1 MENVK
6 VSVIVP
12 VYNAQKYL
20 ERCVN
25 SLLNQTM
32 KEIEIILV
40 DDESKDESP
49 AMCDCFAQKDA
60 RIKVIHKE
68 NEGAGMARNA
78 GLKTAV
84 GKYIA
89 FADCDDFVEPMMY
102 EKMYMTAEK
111 YASSLVISGVIFV
124 DGSVFKSEGERTVK
138 EYFEDDTQIEGAD
151 AIKELRLGI
160 VGAMPEDSE
169 DSKYG
174 MSVWKNLFR
183 RDIIENNGLRFE
195 SEREM
200 LSEDA
205 LFMVDY
211 IGCIERATGINGA
224 FYNYCRNEGSISK
237 SYKKDRFYKY
247 NVFLKEA
254 EKRYKKDIDKEEY
267 QLYIDRFSVGFCR
280 FLCSQEIMYAEDNKI
295 KFSALKARLKE
306 ICSDSNTK
314 RVLKTYPIW
323 KLPIKQAVFAFAMKF
338 RLYFAMKLIVDLRN
352 KG

>member
-1 MENVK
+1 MEDVK
-6 VSVIVP
+6 VSIIVP

-20 ERCVN
+20 KRCVD
-25 SLLNQTM
+25 SLVNQTM
-32 KEIEIILV
+32 REIEIILV
-40 DDESKDESP
+40 DDASKDESP
-49 AMCDCFAQKDA
+49 KMCDDMAQKDA

-68 NEGAGMARNA
+68 NEGAGRARNA
-78 GLKTAV
+78 GLKIAG

-89 FADCDDFVEPMMY
+89 FADCDDFVEPSMY

-111 YASSLVISGVIFV
+111 YSSSLVISGVIFV
-124 DGSVFKSEGERTVK
+124 DGGVFKSEGERTVK
-138 EYFEDDTQIEGAD
+138 EYFQEDTHFEGAD
-151 AIKELRLGI
+151 SLKELRLGI
-160 VGAMPEDSE
+160 IGAMPSDDE

-183 RDIIENNGLRFE
+183 RDIIDDNGLRFE

-200 LSEDA
+200 LSEDS

-211 IGCIERATGINGA
+211 IACIDKATGINGA

-237 SYKKDRFYKY
+237 SYKKDRFEKY
-247 NVFLKEA
+247 SVFLKEA
-254 EKRYKKDIDKEEY
+254 EKRYKKDLTKEEY
-267 QLYIDRFSVGFCR
+267 QIYLDRFSVGFCR
-280 FLCSQEIMYAEDNKI
+280 FLCSQEIMFAEDNKI
-295 KFSALKARLKE
+295 KFRELKARLKD
-306 ICSDSNTK
+306 ICCDSNTK

-323 KLPIKQAVFAFAMKF
+323 KLPKKQAVFALAMKH